1 MSQDYSRRYSPE
13 TEYRSDPWAEEI
25 HSVEDREPSP
35 WQGREPVVP
44 EGRGPHHLAARGF
57 AQTFGLLPSMA
68 FLTVVADTMIFGGD
82 IVTAGF
88 MLPVAMCAGVVLG
101 VITFLAQRKY
111 YGDDNQAS
119 LIKGL
124 IVALLTA
131 IPSPLPYALF
141 IPAGVVGF
149 FRRKK

>member
-1 MSQDYSRRYSPE
+1 
-13 TEYRSDPWAEEI
+13 
-25 HSVEDREPSP
+25 
-35 WQGREPVVP
+35 
-44 EGRGPHHLAARGF
+44 
-57 AQTFGLLPSMA
+57 MA